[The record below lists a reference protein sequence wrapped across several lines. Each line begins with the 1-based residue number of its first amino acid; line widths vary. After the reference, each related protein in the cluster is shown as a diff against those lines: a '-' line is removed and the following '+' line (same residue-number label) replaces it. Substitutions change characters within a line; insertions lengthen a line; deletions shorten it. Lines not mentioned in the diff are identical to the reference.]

1 MNENRLNAPQRIR
14 QWFENP
20 ETPEDAWKTW
30 TLAEIANDAGVSIH
44 SVNMNLPDLVKERYP
59 VIDSYIRFKRARD
72 AYKRI
77 NRKPKTNVKLPKEVI
92 EDIRER
98 RRNGDFLVQIA
109 LDTGI
114 SYPAVQKYCKGIKVK
129 RKKVV

>member
-1 MNENRLNAPQRIR
+1 MNENKINAQQRIR

-30 TLAEIANDAGVSIH
+30 TLEEIANDASVSVH
-44 SVNMNLPDLVKERYP
+44 TVNMRLPDLVKERYP
-59 VIDSYIRFKRARD
+59 VIDSYIRFKKARE

-98 RRNGDFLVQIA
+98 RRNGDFLIQIS

-114 SYPAVQKYCKGIKVK
+114 SYPTVVKYCKGIKVK
-129 RKKVV
+129 RKAV